1 MAALMDDPCLL
12 SNAVPSRVQRRLAVL
27 VATGLVLALL
37 LTAPFAQSPVPSREP
52 FIAAYASAVFVTEIA
67 TAALLLGLFSVQRS
81 LALLAL
87 ASGYLFSG
95 LLVVP
100 WALTFPGVFA
110 PDGLLEPGPQSTATI
125 AALRRVGFPLG
136 ILAYTLLP
144 PGPSRQLRHD
154 SIPRTLVALVLAMS
168 AIVLG
173 LVIAILQFDGFLP
186 GFMIS
191 QSETAAIWIVVPVL
205 AVSLCVLALA
215 RLWRHGRSVLDLWLM
230 IVLFAS
236 IIEILLLSFISAGR
250 LSLGWWA
257 GRLYGLTA
265 ASVVLV
271 ALLSETTTLYARL
284 TRSILAE
291 RREREVRL
299 AAVEAMA
306 GSIAHEVNQPLASM
320 VTNAD
325 AGLRW
330 LNRREPDVEEA
341 RAAFRRIVEDG
352 HRGGEVIH
360 SLRSIFR
367 KNVQDRTTLDINR
380 LIGGLLDQTRRE
392 ARGGDVSIEAE
403 MGADLPEVSAN
414 KVQLLQVLSNLIAN
428 AVEAMAED
436 QREPKIVRVIS
447 GRFGNDGIRVTVQD
461 TGPGIPHDLRDRI
474 FEPFMTTKA
483 RGMGLGLMVCRSI
496 VEAHGG
502 RLWIE
507 HQRDRG
513 AQFRFTIPE
522 ARDIP
527 STAAVIPLE
536 KQA

>member
-1 MAALMDDPCLL
+1 M
-12 SNAVPSRVQRRLAVL
+12 
-27 VATGLVLALL
+27 LALL
-37 LTAPFAQSPVPSREP
+37 LTAPFARLPVPSSEP
-52 FIAAYASAVFVTEIA
+52 FMAAYASAVFVTEIA

-87 ASGYLFSG
+87 ASAYLFSG

-110 PDGLLEPGPQSTATI
+110 PDGLLGAGLQSTATI
-125 AALRRVGFPLG
+125 AALRRIGFPLG
-136 ILAYTLLP
+136 VLAYTLLP
-144 PGPSRQLRHD
+144 PGPCRQLRQD
-154 SIPRTLVALVLAMS
+154 SIARTPLALVLGVS
-168 AIVLG
+168 AIALG
-173 LVIAILQFDGFLP
+173 LVIAILQFDSSLP
-186 GFMIS
+186 DFMVS
-191 QSETAAIWIVVPVL
+191 RTETATIWIIVPVL
-205 AVSLCVLALA
+205 AASLCVLASV

-230 IVLFAS
+230 VVLFAS

-257 GRLYGLTA
+257 GRLYGLAA

-271 ALLSETTTLYARL
+271 VLLSETTTLYARL

-330 LNRREPDVEEA
+330 LNRREPDMEEA

-352 HRGGEVIH
+352 HRGGAVIH
-360 SLRSIFR
+360 SLRSVFR

-380 LIGGLLDQTRRE
+380 LIARALEQTRRE
-392 ARGGDVSIEAE
+392 ARGSDVSIEAE

-414 KVQLLQVLSNLIAN
+414 AVQLFQVLTNLIAN
-428 AVEAMAED
+428 AVEAMAENR
-436 QREPKIVRVIS
+436 REAKIVRVIS
-447 GRFGNDGIRVTVQD
+447 GRSGNDGIRVTVQD
-461 TGPGIPHDLRDRI
+461 TGPGIPHDLRERI

-483 RGMGLGLMVCRSI
+483 RGMGLGLMICRSI

-502 RLWIE
+502 RLWVE
-507 HQRDRG
+507 HPRGRG
-513 AQFRFTIPE
+513 ARFSFTIPD
-522 ARDIP
+522 ARDVA